1 MGKRVMRRVAA
12 TASATTRQRA
22 DNEHVDRTVGVSR
35 LGAIGK
41 ESVLSR
47 GKRKRTE
54 KRARVERKQDFIDT
68 ELRRLEAEAASR
80 RTALASKTAKRQEK
94 GSLTGMKVLSD
105 ALAGSSAAIVRADG
119 ETLAKGKPA
128 GAERPVQKMVHEK
141 ARRQI
146 LADES
151 VQVKNVFEHPS
162 YQADPMDALRQHLMN
177 IVGQDPLAV
186 PEALAPVEMQKQKR
200 KMREER
206 KSLANASRAKAVG
219 GGKKSVS
226 RDTSTRRREEKAAL
240 AAKARSVRIK
250 KNAKS
255 VQRVE
260 AMGRIGV
267 PRPKLTGR
275 Q

>member
-12 TASATTRQRA
+12 TASATTRKRA
-22 DNEHVDRTVGVSR
+22 DNDLVDRTVGVSR

-80 RTALASKTAKRQEK
+80 RAALASKTAKRQEK
-94 GSLTGMKVLSD
+94 GALAGMKVLSD
-105 ALAGSSAAIVRADG
+105 ALAGSGAAIVRADG
-119 ETLAKGKPA
+119 ETLGKGKPA

-186 PEALAPVEMQKQKR
+186 PVALAPMEMQKQKR

-219 GGKKSVS
+219 AGKRSVS

-240 AAKARSVRIK
+240 AAKARSVRIR